1 MNPERPRYRKRD
13 SEDIVVDRID
23 LLDGGRSQKTK
34 GGLQRLV
41 GSLRIKLFRVGKE
54 TQQDKLAPTISGM
67 EVRNAIVTISLP
79 NVLQRGIDA
88 SLGHILTRSMS
99 LQSYRPRYHAPSRD
113 LEASTVNMKWKGIMT
128 AVGKGETIFSEPE
141 SVDMG

>member
-1 MNPERPRYRKRD
+1 
-13 SEDIVVDRID
+13 
-23 LLDGGRSQKTK
+23 
-34 GGLQRLV
+34 
-41 GSLRIKLFRVGKE
+41 
-54 TQQDKLAPTISGM
+54 M